1 MDTKILL
8 VDDEERILQTFART
22 LKLGGYTVITAA
34 SGSEGLA
41 LYHQEQP
48 DIVLLDLRMPGMSGL
63 EVLQVIREHDPE
75 ANVIL
80 CTAHGDKEA
89 VIEALR
95 AGASDFLPKPIDQ
108 VTLES
113 ALRRAEERM
122 RLKRQLR
129 ASQEA
134 LRRHNERLEE
144 EVKVRTAELEREIK
158 DRKKVEAALRES
170 EEKYRRL
177 VELSP
182 NLIAI
187 HRDGKLLYINQAGA
201 ILLGF
206 SSPDQVIGKPLTDY
220 VPPDRREISRERVR
234 QLLKRDQKSSV
245 YKQKIIRP
253 DGTERNVEVVGVP
266 FCYQGETV
274 VQIIAH
280 DITERQKAEDALR
293 ESEEKL
299 RSIIEGSPSGI
310 VLCDEEGIVIEWN
323 PAQERISGIPAEEAL
338 GQPMWEIAFQMAP
351 EEHRSPQ
358 AYERTKA
365 AMREMLSTGRVIWPQ
380 QSQEQVI
387 ERPDGTRY
395 VVETEVFSIE
405 TDQGF
410 KLCSIT

>member
-1 MDTKILL
+1 
-8 VDDEERILQTFART
+8 
-22 LKLGGYTVITAA
+22 
-34 SGSEGLA
+34 
-41 LYHQEQP
+41 
-48 DIVLLDLRMPGMSGL
+48 
-63 EVLQVIREHDPE
+63 
-75 ANVIL
+75 
-80 CTAHGDKEA
+80 
-89 VIEALR
+89 
-95 AGASDFLPKPIDQ
+95 
-108 VTLES
+108 
-113 ALRRAEERM
+113 
-122 RLKRQLR
+122 
-129 ASQEA
+129 
-134 LRRHNERLEE
+134 
-144 EVKVRTAELEREIK
+144 
-158 DRKKVEAALRES
+158 
-170 EEKYRRL
+170 
-177 VELSP
+177 
-182 NLIAI
+182 
-187 HRDGKLLYINQAGA
+187 
-201 ILLGF
+201 
-206 SSPDQVIGKPLTDY
+206 
-220 VPPDRREISRERVR
+220 VR

>member
-1 MDTKILL
+1 VDTKILL

-22 LKLGGYTVITAA
+22 LRLGGYTVITAA
-34 SGSEGLA
+34 SGQEGVA

-63 EVLQVIREHDPE
+63 EVLQIIRDHDPE

-206 SSPDQVIGKPLTDY
+206 SSPDQVMGKPLTDY

-253 DGTERNVEVVGVP
+253 DGTERKVEVVGVP